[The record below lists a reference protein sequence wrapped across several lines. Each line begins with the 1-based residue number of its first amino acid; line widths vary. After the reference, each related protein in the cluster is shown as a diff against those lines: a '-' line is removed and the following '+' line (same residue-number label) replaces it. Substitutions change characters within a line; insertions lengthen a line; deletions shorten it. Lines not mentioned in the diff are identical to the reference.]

1 MSYPKL
7 VRSASQCL
15 PPNKKVGDYTFHNA
29 NVLGEGS
36 YSTVYLGQHE
46 EYKHPVAIK
55 VIARKS
61 LVDNYMYETLA
72 SEIEILKKLDHP
84 NIVRLYD
91 VLNTTNNI
99 YIITEYCNGGTLDDL
114 LRREKKLNENKAIF
128 VMKDLLNGFQEIL
141 KHNIVHRDIKP
152 ANVFVSDGRFKIGD
166 FGFAKK
172 VDDLNEPMMKS
183 IVGTPLYMSP
193 ECLENKLYSSK
204 NDVYSLGIIFFK
216 LLYGRTPWPSKTRAE
231 LMQNMRASPLM
242 IPDEES
248 ISIASK
254 QFLLLSLRNKEFE
267 RINWQD
273 IYEYPLFREEKK
285 AIMESIVA
293 ETKGDEEVHEVKLKA
308 KIDEEVYEVKREEV
322 VMEVK
327 DAKEEKETK
336 KPNVIG
342 THVRIIK
349 KIDIAVKLL
358 KESNDVSKSQA
369 LKLGV
374 LLMRSCQHFTSDL
387 SKRVQ
392 EMKSNGNSSQVE
404 LMTQIEQEV
413 LELEHKN
420 QEELKVLTR
429 FCKRQ
434 KSLIHEE
441 VIIEQKPF
449 FEEVLES
456 LKPMIR
462 ECNHRAF
469 EGRIRNRGESGENRG
484 LVELL
489 HELIGMYQ
497 IIVKCRLREGDV
509 LGILDGITEEIFEN
523 ENVRDYQALRRL
535 IYELAI

>member
-46 EYKHPVAIK
+46 ESKYPVAIK

-91 VLNTTNNI
+91 VLNTTNNV

-114 LRREKKLNENKAIF
+114 LRKEKKLNENQAVF

-231 LMQNMRASPLM
+231 LMQNMRASPLI

-248 ISIASK
+248 ISMASK
-254 QFLLLSLRNKEFE
+254 QFLLLSLRHKEFE

-273 IYEYPLFREEKK
+273 IYDYPLFREEKK
-285 AIMESIVA
+285 VVEPIVV
-293 ETKGDEEVHEVKLKA
+293 ETKGVEEVFEVKPNKA

-322 VMEVK
+322 VEIK
-327 DAKEEKETK
+327 DFKEEKET

-349 KIDIAVKLL
+349 KIDTAVKLL

-392 EMKSNGNSSQVE
+392 EMKLNGNSSQVE

-420 QEELKVLTR
+420 QEELKILTR
-429 FCKRQ
+429 FGKRHQ
-434 KSLIHEE
+434 SLIHEE
-441 VIIEQKPF
+441 VTIEQKPF

-469 EGRIRNRGESGENRG
+469 IRNRGETGENRN

-523 ENVRDYQALRRL
+523 ENCRDYQALRRL

>member
-7 VRSASQCL
+7 VRSSSQCL

-46 EYKHPVAIK
+46 ESKHPVAIK

-91 VLNTTNNI
+91 VLNTSNNV
-99 YIITEYCNGGTLDDL
+99 YIITEYCNGGTLDEL
-114 LRREKKLNENKAIF
+114 LRKEKKLNESQAIF

-254 QFLLLSLRNKEFE
+254 QFLLLSLRYKEFE

-273 IYEYPLFREEKK
+273 IYEYPLFKEEKK
-285 AIMESIVA
+285 PVAEPIVV
-293 ETKGDEEVHEVKLKA
+293 ETKGNEDVHEVKPKT
-308 KIDEEVYEVKREEV
+308 KMDEEVYEVKREDVVEV
-322 VMEVK
+322 I
-327 DAKEEKETK
+327 KEEKET

-349 KIDIAVKLL
+349 KIDTAVKLL
-358 KESNDVSKSQA
+358 KESNDVSKSQT

-374 LLMRSCQHFTSDL
+374 LLMRSCQYFTSDL
-387 SKRVQ
+387 SRRVQ
-392 EMKSNGNSSQVE
+392 EMKLNGNSSQVE

-413 LELEHKN
+413 IELEHKN
-420 QEELKVLTR
+420 HEELQLLTR

-434 KSLIHEE
+434 QSITHEE
-441 VIIEQKPF
+441 ANNEQKPF
-449 FEEVLES
+449 FEEVLEG
-456 LKPMIR
+456 LKPLIR
-462 ECNHRAF
+462 ECNHRVF
-469 EGRIRNRGESGENRG
+469 EGKMRNRGEIGENRG

-497 IIVKCRLREGDV
+497 IIVKCRLREGEA

-523 ENVRDYQALRRL
+523 ENVREYQALRRL